1 MPLTTVFGLVG
12 ISLVFA
18 TFAGALAWG
27 EHQTRHLPR
36 TGSGKSP
43 FVPTLTRYQENKD
56 SVQSS
61 GRTQELV

>member
-1 MPLTTVFGLVG
+1 MPFTTVFVLVG

-36 TGSGKSP
+36 TGSEKSP
-43 FVPTLTRYQENKD
+43 FVPAPTRYEENKN
-56 SVQSS
+56 SLQSS